1 MRTGAGWRELAE
13 ALALGIETF
22 ARPRDAEQRLISLGV
37 PAAEAARAVSSSDRA
52 VALAPH
58 GVFVVEEAGVVVVVR
73 CRAGAQPGVLL
84 ALHELANATT
94 VILGLARQGAQD
106 PTRAVRAL
114 AEIESVARAGLHV
127 ARVVE
132 AREDAEPYV
141 PGDGLA
147 AIRRSA
153 EGLRALAEARGCRL
167 VMDGPA
173 SGAHVPDDHA
183 LGAIAW
189 NLVKNAL
196 EASPAGASVRVETRA
211 YGALLELRVVDA
223 GPGMSARPSSAG
235 GRGVGLRVAA
245 ELAERLGAELRH
257 DPVRPRGTAATVL
270 VPTLRARAEDRPVAA
285 RGGWAE
291 RSGVREPKGRVLVIE
306 DDALLRGLVADRLEQ
321 SGCLVSEAASANE
334 ALSLPHAF
342 EVVLVD
348 AHLGSEA
355 VDDALVSELRKRT
368 RHLVAVTG
376 DPDVRLAVD
385 RLVRKPFDLDDLVEL
400 VDELARRVEPSR
412 ATR

>member
-1 MRTGAGWRELAE
+1 V
-13 ALALGIETF
+13 ALGIDTF
-22 ARPRDAEQRLISLGV
+22 AGARDAEEHLISLGV
-37 PAAEAARAVSSSDRA
+37 SVPEARRA
-52 VALAPH
+52 VASAESGVALHAH
-58 GVFVVEEAGVVVVVR
+58 GVFVVAEPAGITIVR
-73 CRAGAQPGVLL
+73 CQPDARPGLLL
-84 ALHELANATT
+84 ALHELSNATT

-106 PTRAVRAL
+106 PARAARAL

-132 AREDAEPYV
+132 AREEGEPYV

-153 EGLRALAEARGCRL
+153 EGLRGLADARQCRIVL
-167 VMDGPA
+167 DGPA

-183 LGAIAW
+183 LSAIAW

-196 EASPAGASVRVETRA
+196 EASPAGGTVRVETRA

-223 GPGMSARPSSAG
+223 GPGMSARPTRHG

-257 DPVRPRGTAATVL
+257 DAVLPRGTVATVL
-270 VPTLRARAEDRPVAA
+270 VPTLRPRAEERPGE
-285 RGGWAE
+285 RRRGWAE
-291 RSGVREPKGRVLVIE
+291 QSGVREPRGRVLVIE
-306 DDALLRGLVADRLEQ
+306 DDALLRGLVADRLEH
-321 SGCLVSEAASANE
+321 SGCVVSVAASASA
-334 ALSLPHAF
+334 ALELPHPF

-348 AHLGSEA
+348 AHLGNETI
-355 VDDALVSELRKRT
+355 DDEVVSELRKRT

-385 RLVRKPFDLDDLVEL
+385 RVVRKPFDLDDLVEL
-400 VDELARRVEPSR
+400 VDELARRAEPSR